1 MTITLTPEI
10 EKGLKLRA
18 RELGKAPEV
27 LALEKLRLEF
37 GAADGRNL
45 PFEPQDE
52 WERRLLDIGKDCG
65 ISLSNEAVSTKG
77 VYYDDY
83 TDTGH

>member
-1 MTITLTPEI
+1 MTITLTPDI

-37 GAADGRNL
+37 GGADGRNF

-65 ISLSNEAVSTKG
+65 ISLSNEAVSSEG
-77 VYYDDY
+77 LYE
-83 TDTGH
+83 